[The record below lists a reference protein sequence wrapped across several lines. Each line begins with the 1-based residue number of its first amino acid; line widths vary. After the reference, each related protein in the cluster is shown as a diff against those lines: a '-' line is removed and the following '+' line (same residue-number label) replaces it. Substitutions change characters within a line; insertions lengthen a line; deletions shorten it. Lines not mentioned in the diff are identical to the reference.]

1 MNIPKKIPVV
11 PPSSQK
17 ETFPNYEKH
26 NMDIDLNGDGT
37 VDNYEQIVYERKAKN
52 RRRMAWV
59 SLVALIV
66 SGFCLMFL
74 VPESR
79 LPQLNGILELYWISL
94 GGIVGAYVGFSAWAS
109 RK

>member
-1 MNIPKKIPVV
+1 MKNIPVV
-11 PPSSQK
+11 PVARK
-17 ETFPNYEKH
+17 EEAPNYESH
-26 NMDIDLNGDGT
+26 NMNIDLNEDGT
-37 VDNYEQIVYERKAKN
+37 VDGYEQMVYERKAKN
-52 RRRMAWV
+52 RRRMAWL

-94 GGIVGAYVGFSAWAS
+94 GGIVGAYVGMSAWAS